1 MTLTRTYHSTVGV
14 LVLLTVSLSI
24 WVSPVFFWGTA
35 FIGLNLFQS
44 GLTNWCPLLV
54 GMRAVGLHD

>member
-1 MTLTRTYHSTVGV
+1 VVGV
-14 LVLLTVSLSI
+14 LVLLTVSMSL

-44 GLTNWCPLLV
+44 GWTNWCPLLV
-54 GMRAVGLHD
+54 GMRAAGLHD

>member
-54 GMRAVGLHD
+54 GMRAAGLHD